1 MLDAASAPR
10 FSPFGMEKKTGELS
24 VDPFLFFFRQIPY
37 QIRYD
42 LLCVRA
48 GGF

>member
-24 VDPFLFFFRQIPY
+24 VDPFCFFEKNMVSISDTVW
-37 QIRYD
+37 YD
-42 LLCVRA
+42 LQ
-48 GGF
+48 GM